1 MRRVIWNPWQ
11 SNGKLRNIKN
21 QSFEALKFFAIS
33 KIQNARRGSKEKIY
47 HEAFLMTVISATF
60 GALPE
65 VQFIHAI
72 CRFEYQEVNNPMLQ
86 MDYESEL
93 K

>member
-1 MRRVIWNPWQ
+1 
-11 SNGKLRNIKN
+11 
-21 QSFEALKFFAIS
+21 
-33 KIQNARRGSKEKIY
+33 
-47 HEAFLMTVISATF
+47 MTVILATF

-72 CRFEYQEVNNPMLQ
+72 CRFEDQEVNNPTQ
-86 MDYESEL
+86 TVRESEL